1 MDQDIEYFNDVKSL
15 IENKPIPNSNELVAI
30 LLAIKDLINNNQ
42 IEEAEELLIK
52 LIEENSQENI

>member
-15 IENKPIPNSNELVAI
+15 IENKPIPNSNELVAA

>member
-15 IENKPIPNSNELVAI
+15 IETKPIPNSNELVAT

>member
-15 IENKPIPNSNELVAI
+15 IENKPIPNSNELVAT
-30 LLAIKDLINNNQ
+30 LLAIKDLIDSNQ

>member
-15 IENKPIPNSNELVAI
+15 IETKPIPNSNELVAT
-30 LLAIKDLINNNQ
+30 LLAIKDLINSNQ